1 MCSPFW
7 SYDPNPS
14 GNLMFAELGKNSN
27 SVGARK
33 RSFDAVSG
41 EDYDNSPP
49 SKSSLSYSSRRSNK
63 NSGLSSS
70 NVKVY
75 ADEAAMLEQFSK
87 YILSS
92 SRSQTL
98 ILTLE

>member
-1 MCSPFW
+1 MILLEIRC
-7 SYDPNPS
+7 
-14 GNLMFAELGKNSN
+14 FAELGKKNN
-27 SVGARK
+27 NVGARK
-33 RSFDAVSG
+33 RSFDALSG
-41 EDYDNSPP
+41 EDYDESPP

-63 NSGLSSS
+63 NTGVSSS

-75 ADEAAMLEQFSK
+75 ADEAAVLEQFSK

-92 SRSQTL
+92 PQSQKTL